1 MISKAGKLFLDIL
14 YPRRCPVCHDIAMP
28 RGSRICKGCRGKLN
42 PVTGPR
48 CFKCSKP
55 LKSGEQEYCRDCQK
69 SRLFDEGIGIFP
81 YSSILQESLFKLKYG
96 KRQEYG
102 SFYGQIAAVYSR
114 ELIKKWKIEVLIPI
128 PLHQKRI
135 EKRGYNQ
142 AELIAEALGR
152 SLQLPVDS
160 CLIKRKVN
168 TRPQKEL
175 DYKERKRNMKGAFS
189 LSKKNPYH
197 CVLLVDDIYTTG
209 TTMEAAAKLLKDSGT
224 ERVFFLTIAIGADS

>member
-28 RGSRICKGCRGKLN
+28 RGNRICKDCRERLK
-42 PVTGPR
+42 PVTGAR
-48 CFKCSKP
+48 CLKCSKP
-55 LKSGEQEYCRDCQK
+55 LRSEEQEYCRDCQK
-69 SRLFDEGIGIFP
+69 PRLFDNGIGIFP

-102 SFYGQIAAVYSR
+102 SFYGQIAAAYSR
-114 ELIKKWKIEVLIPI
+114 ELIKKWNIEAIVPI
-128 PLHQKRI
+128 PLHKRRM

-142 AELIAEALGR
+142 AELIAEALGKC
-152 SLQLPVDS
+152 LQLPVDS
-160 CLIKRKVN
+160 HLIRRKVN

-175 DYKERKRNMKGAFS
+175 DYRARKQNMKGAFS

-197 CVLLVDDIYTTG
+197 CILLVDDIYTTG
-209 TTMEAAAKLLKDSGT
+209 TTIEEAARLLKNSGT
-224 ERVFFLTIAIGADS
+224 KRVFFLTVAIGADS